1 MSVVPVT
8 KCNFVSQAFNSQ
20 TGSKRAAPDGEVWV
34 VLRMESLQT
43 DAACD
48 WCQTK

>member
-20 TGSKRAAPDGEVWV
+20 TGSKHAAPDGEVGSV
-34 VLRMESLQT
+34 GSPENGIPSDRCCL
-43 DAACD
+43 
-48 WCQTK
+48 